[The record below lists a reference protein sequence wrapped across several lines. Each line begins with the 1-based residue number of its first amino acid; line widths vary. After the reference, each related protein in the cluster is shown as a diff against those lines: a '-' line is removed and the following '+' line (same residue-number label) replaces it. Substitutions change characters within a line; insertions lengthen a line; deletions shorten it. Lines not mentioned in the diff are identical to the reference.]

1 VKRILLLFL
10 IVAAVPTA
18 LAAASTPG
26 LTATTITIGGTVPI
40 TGPAALFGSVGRG
53 ADAYFKY
60 VNAHG
65 GVNGRKIKYLYRDDA
80 YDPSKTVQL
89 TRELVEN
96 DKVFAIFSTIGTDNT
111 VATTD
116 YLNAA
121 KVPQL
126 FAGTGTARVGDAY
139 KTHPWTMG
147 YLPSFR
153 AEGAIYGRAIAKQPG
168 AKVAVL
174 YEASDFGKDMTDG
187 LKLGLGANKSMEV
200 AEQAYQPT
208 DTSIDSQMSTLHASG
223 ANVLVLNVTPQYAI
237 LAYLAAHKFGW
248 HPKIYVSSICISPNV
263 MDIVRASVG
272 QDVNGSLSIAFV
284 KDPTDKV
291 WAKDPVVAL
300 YKSILKKYAP
310 GAQPEDVYNFYGMGV
325 AYTMVDAL
333 KHAGKSPT
341 RASLL
346 AAAQHLNEVNP
357 FMRPG
362 VKIATSPTDYYPI
375 SKAQLVRYDRVHWV
389 AVGPLQSARG

>member
-1 VKRILLLFL
+1 MKRALLLVL
-10 IVAAVPTA
+10 IAVAVPTA
-18 LAAASTPG
+18 LAASTPG
-26 LTATTITIGGTVPI
+26 VTSNTIVIGGTVPI

-65 GVNGRKIKYLYRDDA
+65 GVNGRKITYLYRDDA
-80 YDPSKTVQL
+80 YDPSKTVAL

-96 DKVFAIFSTIGTDNT
+96 DRVFAIFSPIGTDNT
-111 VATTD
+111 IATTD

-126 FAGTGTARVGDAY
+126 FAGTGTARVGNAY

-147 YLPSFR
+147 YLPAFR
-153 AEGAIYGRAIAKQPG
+153 AEGAIYGRAIAKQTG

-174 YEASDFGKDMTDG
+174 SEASDFGKDLIDG
-187 LKLGLGANKSMEV
+187 LKKGLGAKASAVV

-248 HPKIYVSSICISPNV
+248 HPKIYLSSVCISPNV
-263 MDIVRASVG
+263 MDIIGGNAPELA
-272 QDVNGSLSIAFV
+272 NGSNSIAFV
-284 KDPTDKV
+284 KDPTDNV
-291 WAKDPVVAL
+291 FAKDPVVAL
-300 YKSILKKYAP
+300 YRSILKKYAP
-310 GAQPEDVYNFYGMGV
+310 GARAEDVYNFYGMGV

-333 KHAGKSPT
+333 KHAGKNPT

-346 AAAQHLNEVNP
+346 AAAQHLDEVNP

-375 SKAQLVRYDRVHWV
+375 SKAQLVRYDRSHWV
-389 AVGPLQSARG
+389 AVGPLVSARG

>member
-1 VKRILLLFL
+1 MKRALALLL
-10 IVAAVPTA
+10 IVVAVPTA
-18 LAAASTPG
+18 LAASTPG
-26 LTATTITIGGTVPI
+26 VTASTITIGGTVPI

-96 DKVFAIFSTIGTDNT
+96 DKVFAIFSPIGTDNT
-111 VATTD
+111 IATTD

-126 FAGTGTARVGDAY
+126 FAGTGAARVGDAY
-139 KTHPWTMG
+139 KSHPWTMG
-147 YLPSFR
+147 YLPSFH
-153 AEGAIYGRAIAKQPG
+153 AEGAIYGRAIAKQAG

-174 YEASDFGKDMTDG
+174 YEASDFGKDMTSG
-187 LKLGLGANKSMEV
+187 LKQGLGAKSSEVV

-208 DTSIDSQMSTLHASG
+208 DTSIDSQLSTLHASG

-237 LAYLAAHKFGW
+237 LAYLAAHKLGW
-248 HPKIYVSSICISPNV
+248 RPKIYISSVCISPNV

-272 QDVNGSLSIAFV
+272 QEVDGSMSIAFV

-291 WAKDPVVAL
+291 LAKDPVVTL

-310 GAQPEDVYNFYGMGV
+310 GANPEDVYNFYGMGV
-325 AYTMVDAL
+325 AFTMVDAL
-333 KHAGKSPT
+333 KHAGKNPT

-346 AAAQHLNEVNP
+346 AAAQHLDEVNP

-362 VKIATSPTDYYPI
+362 VKVTTSPKDYYPI

-389 AVGPLQSARG
+389 AVGALQSARG

>member
-1 VKRILLLFL
+1 LRRAL
-10 IVAAVPTA
+10 VALAALAVLAPTA
-18 LAAASTPG
+18 LAGGTPG
-26 LTATTITIGGTVPI
+26 VSATTITIGGTVPI
-40 TGPAALFGSVGRG
+40 TGPAALFASVGRG

-65 GVNGRKIKYLYRDDA
+65 GVNGRKVKYIYLDDA
-80 YDPSKTVQL
+80 YDPAKTVQL
-89 TRELVEN
+89 TRQLVEQ
-96 DKVFAIFSTIGTDNT
+96 DKVLAVFNSVGTDNNL
-111 VATTD
+111 AIRD

-126 FAGTGTARVGDAY
+126 FGGTGAAKIGDDA
-139 KTHPWTMG
+139 KGHPWTIG

-153 AEGAIYGRAIAKQPG
+153 AEGVIYGRSIAAVPN

-174 YEASDFGKDMTDG
+174 YEDSEFGKDMTNG
-187 LKLGLGANKSMEV
+187 LRKGLAAKSSAIV
-200 AEQAYQPT
+200 STQAYQPT

-237 LAYLAAHKFGW
+237 LAYIAAQKFGW
-248 HPKIYVSSICISPNV
+248 HPKIYVSSVCISPNV

-272 QDVNGSLSIAFV
+272 SLANGSLSIAFL

-291 WAKDPVVAL
+291 WAKDPVVSL
-300 YKSILKKYAP
+300 YQSILKRYGR
-310 GAQPEDVYNFYGMGV
+310 GAKAEDVYNFYGMGV
-325 AYTMVDAL
+325 AYSMVDAL
-333 KHAGKSPT
+333 KHAGRSPT

-346 AAAQHLNEVNP
+346 AAATHLNEVNP

-362 VKIATSPTDYYPI
+362 VKIVTTPTDYYPI

-389 AVGPLQSARG
+389 AVGPLAAARG

>member
-1 VKRILLLFL
+1 MV
-10 IVAAVPTA
+10 A
-18 LAAASTPG
+18 LAVAPVALAGGAPG
-26 LTATTITIGGTVPI
+26 VTSTTITIGGTVPI

-96 DKVFAIFSTIGTDNT
+96 DHVLAIFSTIGTDNT

-126 FAGTGTARVGDAY
+126 FAGTGTARIGDNF
-139 KTHPWTMG
+139 KSHPWTMG

-153 AEGAIYGRAIAKQPG
+153 AEGVIYGRSIAAIKG

-174 YEASDFGKDMTDG
+174 SEASDFGKDMTTG
-187 LKLGLGANKSMEV
+187 LQKGLGAKASAIV
-200 AEQAYQPT
+200 AQQTYQPT
-208 DTSIDSQMSTLHASG
+208 DTSIESQLSTLHASG

-237 LAYLAAHKFGW
+237 LAYLAAHKLGW
-248 HPKIYVSSICISPNV
+248 RPKIYVSSICISPNV

-272 QDVNGSLSIAFV
+272 SEVNGSLSIAFV

-291 WAKDPVVAL
+291 WAKDPSVAL
-300 YKSILKKYAP
+300 YHTVLKKYAP
-310 GAQPEDVYNFYGMGV
+310 GAKVEDVYNYYGMGV
-325 AYTMVDAL
+325 AFTMVDAL
-333 KHAGKSPT
+333 AHAGKNPT

-346 AAAQHLNEVNP
+346 AAAQHLNEINP

-362 VKIATSPTDYYPI
+362 ITISTSPTDYYPI

-389 AVGPLQSARG
+389 AVGPLVSARG